1 MLHCCWC
8 IHCINKKISLLQ
20 NQGIQRV
27 LQIMNASKDKYVHC
41 EGRECLALLGHI
53 APVAGNGLRIL
64 SIDGGGIRLVF
75 KHNYHFIE

>member
-1 MLHCCWC
+1 
-8 IHCINKKISLLQ
+8 
-20 NQGIQRV
+20 
-27 LQIMNASKDKYVHC
+27 MNASKDKYVHC